1 MTMSQPLQSVLA
13 VFVGAGLV
21 VLLTELQKRVWSGGY
36 FALHA
41 FLTGFEYQGQP
52 SGIAIIVRGTIPFLA
67 GATTAALA
75 PGDTVLLA
83 ALAATAGTL
92 AIAWPVFLS
101 IEVIPPELYGRE
113 NQLRFLHLMY
123 VATATVLGFAGGLA
137 WIVLGAVGGDG
148 LVRFGADVIREL
160 TVQALA
166 ALLLFVLGVLGLKF
180 QARRSQGI
188 RDQITGAP
196 QSEETPGNGG

>member
-13 VFVGAGLV
+13 VLLGATIV

-36 FALHA
+36 FGLRA

-52 SGIAIIVRGTIPFLA
+52 TGVAILVRGTIPFLA

-75 PGDTVLLA
+75 PEDHVALA
-83 ALAATAGTL
+83 ALAAAAGTL

-113 NQLRFLHLMY
+113 NQLRLLHLMY
-123 VATATVLGFAGGLA
+123 VATATVLGLAGGLG
-137 WIVLGAVGGDG
+137 WITLRVVGGEG
-148 LVRFGADVIREL
+148 LVEFGADVIRDL
-160 TVQALA
+160 AVQAIA
-166 ALLLFVLGVLGLKF
+166 GLLLFVLGVFGLRLL
-180 QARRSQGI
+180 ARRSQDI
-188 RDQITGAP
+188 RDQTTAN
-196 QSEETPGNGG
+196 SKRD